1 MISLI
6 INYGRLSIARL
17 FLEKGVYINEFR
29 QSNLEGQ
36 RGKDWSVAPR
46 ETAYNALQIM
56 SDQNLGALLVIDQR
70 GVVGIF
76 SERDY
81 ARKVVLKGK
90 LSKTTPVSE
99 LMTKKVLYVDPGTS
113 VEDCVALMTEKNV
126 RHLPVIEKKQLV
138 GIVTVGD
145 VLKQLIEDQKFE
157 IQELERYINA
167 EC

>member
-1 MISLI
+1 MKNLVSQILKTKG
-6 INYGRLSIARL
+6 NKVWSIAP
-17 FLEKGVYINEFR
+17 
-29 QSNLEGQ
+29 Q
-36 RGKDWSVAPR
+36 
-46 ETAYNALQIM
+46 ETAYKALELM
-56 SDQNLGALLVIDQR
+56 SEKNLGALLVIDK
-70 GVVGIF
+70 GKIVGLF

>member
-1 MISLI
+1 MNFVSQILKDK
-6 INYGRLSIARL
+6 
-17 FLEKGVYINEFR
+17 KGKI
-29 QSNLEGQ
+29 
-36 RGKDWSVAPR
+36 WSVAPR
-46 ETAYNALQIM
+46 ETVYQALQIM
-56 SDQNLGALLVIDQR
+56 SDQNLGALLVIDKR

-81 ARKVVLKGK
+81 ARKVILKGK
-90 LSKTTPVSE
+90 SSKTTPVSE

-113 VEDCVALMTEKNV
+113 VEDCVALMTEKNI

>member
-1 MISLI
+1 MNFVSQILKDKK
-6 INYGRLSIARL
+6 
-17 FLEKGVYINEFR
+17 EKI
-29 QSNLEGQ
+29 
-36 RGKDWSVAPR
+36 WSVSPR

-56 SDQNLGALLVIDQR
+56 SDQNLGALLVIDKR

-81 ARKVVLKGK
+81 ARKVILKGK
-90 LSKTTPVSE
+90 SSKTAPVSE
-99 LMTKKVLYVDPGTS
+99 LMTKKVLYIDPGTS
-113 VEDCVALMTEKNV
+113 VEDCIALMTEKNV
-126 RHLPVIEKKQLV
+126 RHLPVIEKNQLV

-157 IQELERYINA
+157 IQELERYIHA

>member
-1 MISLI
+1 MNFVSQILK
-6 INYGRLSIARL
+6 NKK
-17 FLEKGVYINEFR
+17 EKI
-29 QSNLEGQ
+29 
-36 RGKDWSVAPR
+36 WSVSPR

-56 SDQNLGALLVIDQR
+56 SDQNLGALLVIDKR

-81 ARKVVLKGK
+81 ARKVILKGK
-90 LSKTTPVSE
+90 SSKTAPVSE
-99 LMTKKVLYVDPGTS
+99 LMTKKVLYIDPGTS
-113 VEDCVALMTEKNV
+113 VEDCIALMTEKNV
-126 RHLPVIEKKQLV
+126 RHLPVIEKNQLV

-157 IQELERYINA
+157 IQELERYIHA